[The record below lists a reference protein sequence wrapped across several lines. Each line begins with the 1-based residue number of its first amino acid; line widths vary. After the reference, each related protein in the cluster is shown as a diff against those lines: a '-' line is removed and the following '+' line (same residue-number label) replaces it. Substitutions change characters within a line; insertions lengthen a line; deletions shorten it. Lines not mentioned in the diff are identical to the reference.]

1 MKCPPS
7 FGNSG
12 ARLELKMKKFWGSVA
27 AATILLLASGGA
39 ASPPPT
45 GGTIRVPQFE
55 NDDVRVWKATVT
67 PNAPLA
73 MHRHE
78 HPRVIIPLIGGD
90 MKIVQ
95 QTGESEMNHWEAG
108 KAYWLTTSQPG
119 TMHSDVN
126 AGTKPIEV
134 MVVELKNA
142 K

>member
-1 MKCPPS
+1 MK
-7 FGNSG
+7 N
-12 ARLELKMKKFWGSVA
+12 FWGSVA
-27 AATILLLASGGA
+27 AAAILLLAAGGA
-39 ASPPPT
+39 ARPTGQTIGQTTGQT
-45 GGTIRVPQFE
+45 GGTVRVPQFE

-78 HPRVIIPLIGGD
+78 HPRVIIPLIGGE

-108 KAYWLTTSQPG
+108 KAYWLTTSKPG
-119 TMHSDVN
+119 TMHADVN
-126 AGTKPIEV
+126 VGQKTIEV

-142 K
+142 Q